1 LTDTLKFEHQE
12 QSLMDLPE
20 RASSSQESKEDLKGL
35 YDLAIPLSMPVTV
48 IRDLVEKFDL
58 DLVRR
63 KGKME
68 MTGEV
73 MDREILVLRG
83 DIETVM
89 AAKKYMFEALDK
101 KMDEWDKMDK
111 ELKYREFYEEQ
122 AKEKLEEV
130 KKLPKDQKWETTF

>member
-1 LTDTLKFEHQE
+1 
-12 QSLMDLPE
+12 MDVPD
-20 RASSSQESKEDLKGL
+20 RDSSSQESKEDLKGL

>member
-1 LTDTLKFEHQE
+1 
-12 QSLMDLPE
+12 
-20 RASSSQESKEDLKGL
+20 LKGL

>member
-1 LTDTLKFEHQE
+1 
-12 QSLMDLPE
+12 MDVPD
-20 RASSSQESKEDLKGL
+20 RDSSSQESKEDLKGL

-101 KMDEWDKMDK
+101 KMDEWDKRDK

>member
-1 LTDTLKFEHQE
+1 
-12 QSLMDLPE
+12 MDVPE
-20 RASSSQESKEDLKGL
+20 RDSSSQESKEDLKGL